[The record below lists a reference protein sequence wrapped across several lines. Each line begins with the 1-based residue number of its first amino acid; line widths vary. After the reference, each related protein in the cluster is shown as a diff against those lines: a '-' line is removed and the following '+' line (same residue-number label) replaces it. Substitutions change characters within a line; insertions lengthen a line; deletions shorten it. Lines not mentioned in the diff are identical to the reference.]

1 MINDPAT
8 ETAAAPI
15 SRRPRTALS
24 WLGVLLAATLAS
36 GPSTARE
43 VTITTTIG
51 SANRGVGAYIILY
64 VTDADR
70 KEYRGTLWASG
81 RSTTYYGQFRH
92 WWRATEPISAVRKLE
107 YDGKTGPSLARGEV
121 LNLTLDLP
129 DDLFDGP
136 YVLRID
142 SSVQEGRD
150 VPSDAVVPLRTEM
163 SGVPVEGRG
172 YVATVRIDM

>member
-1 MINDPAT
+1 MINDP
-8 ETAAAPI
+8 ETAATAPVA
-15 SRRPRTALS
+15 RRPLNAVS
-24 WLGVLLAATLAS
+24 WLGVILAAALAGS
-36 GPSTARE
+36 PATARE
-43 VTITTTIG
+43 VTITTTMG
-51 SANRGVGAYIILY
+51 SAHRGVGAYIIVYL
-64 VTDADR
+64 TDADR

-92 WWRATEPISAVRKLE
+92 WWRATEPISQVRKLE
-107 YDGKTGPSLARGEV
+107 YNGKTGPSLARGEV

-129 DDLFDGP
+129 DDLFDGS

-172 YVATVRIDM
+172 YVATVQIDM